1 MSTLAVSF
9 FTEEQYDSNL
19 LVVLGGEKTEAI
31 IATKSHDPKV
41 LGVTTDL
48 NNCEITL
55 AEFGNNAT
63 FPLVAVAGR
72 VDCQVQGPIEEGDCV
87 VTSDQPGIGQKLD
100 PTKWVPGCIVG
111 KAVNAIPDDSVQT
124 INIVVGLH

>member
-48 NNCEITL
+48 INCEITL

-72 VDCQVQGPIEEGDCV
+72 IDCQVQGPIEEGDCV

-111 KAVNAIPDDSVQT
+111 KAVNAIPDDSIQT

>member
-48 NNCEITL
+48 N
-55 AEFGNNAT
+55 
-63 FPLVAVAGR
+63 
-72 VDCQVQGPIEEGDCV
+72 CQVQGPIEEGDCV

-111 KAVNAIPDDSVQT
+111 KAVNAIPDDSIQT